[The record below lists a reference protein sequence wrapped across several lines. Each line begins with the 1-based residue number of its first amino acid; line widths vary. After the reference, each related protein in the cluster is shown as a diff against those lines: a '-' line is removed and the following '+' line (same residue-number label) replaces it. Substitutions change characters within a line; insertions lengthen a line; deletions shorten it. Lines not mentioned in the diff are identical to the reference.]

1 MRKWKVISTLSALV
15 SRILL
20 SQRLPSARLRA
31 TIQPEELLCLRS
43 LLIVCCYGSG
53 YGTASV
59 SVVTPAIA
67 ASKRRSVR
75 ASVMSEVVLL
85 RDFEDDVPKDLR
97 ISFCESLPREA
108 LCILC
113 ENVSARLYKDRKG
126 HGYCRSCRE
135 MCKREDMF
143 HCATCKDD
151 FYVCELEQEPSIHDA
166 IRKARVICPRSN
178 PDEPVEIPFKALT
191 AHLKNCPCNVV
202 AAPLNRSSDSR
213 SSGEQQGPIDPID
226 PQGENKGSKMAQC
239 SYCKKA
245 IPKKSVQQ
253 HMEDCRENLQ
263 MSSQHGET
271 NFEPKQRK
279 NSKTIARRDSC
290 GDMSGDFSDDRDM
303 PSFETDDDT
312 VDAATKLKGGDT
324 SYFNGT
330 MEKTEK
336 SAFPTDSIEL
346 SHQLADA
353 LDQIRDLKEEIS
365 ELRQAAAKTKGDVD
379 FLNVAVPTMQ
389 DDMRNVQI
397 QCEQRISKSEKAIS
411 SLEES
416 KKFLLET
423 VSLLQE
429 DTRKHLQA
437 VQEMVQNMTEKLSLP
452 VHDLQM
458 QEDYC
463 ELVQNIFTPQE
474 ETKKGKKGSS
484 SR

>member
-20 SQRLPSARLRA
+20 LKRLSSARLQA
-31 TIQPEELLCLRS
+31 TIQQGELRCLRS

-53 YGTASV
+53 YGTASA

-67 ASKRRSVR
+67 ASNRRSVR
-75 ASVMSEVVLL
+75 ASVMPEVVLL

-113 ENVSARLYKDRKG
+113 ENVSARLYKDPKG

-202 AAPLNRSSDSR
+202 TAPLNRSSHSR
-213 SSGEQQGPIDPID
+213 SSGEQQGPIDTSD
-226 PQGENKGSKMAQC
+226 SQGENKGRKMAQC

-271 NFEPKQRK
+271 NFEPKQGK
-279 NSKTIARRDSC
+279 SCKTNARRDSL
-290 GDMSGDFSDDRDM
+290 GGYDRDM
-303 PSFETDDDT
+303 PSFETNDDT
-312 VDAATKLKGGDT
+312 VDAATKLTGGDT

-330 MEKTEK
+330 KEKTEK

-365 ELRQAAAKTKGDVD
+365 ELRQAAAKTKT
-379 FLNVAVPTMQ
+379 LILLSAAVPTMQ

-397 QCEQRISKSEKAIS
+397 QCEQRISKSEKAVS

-416 KKFLLET
+416 RKFLLET

-437 VQEMVQNMTEKLSLP
+437 
-452 VHDLQM
+452 M

>member
-303 PSFETDDDT
+303 PSFE
-312 VDAATKLKGGDT
+312 
-324 SYFNGT
+324 GT

-336 SAFPTDSIEL
+336 SAFPTDSI
-346 SHQLADA
+346 
-353 LDQIRDLKEEIS
+353 

-452 VHDLQM
+452 VHDLQQKCNWLHGAVQELNRKTEKM

>member
-1 MRKWKVISTLSALV
+1 
-15 SRILL
+15 
-20 SQRLPSARLRA
+20 
-31 TIQPEELLCLRS
+31 
-43 LLIVCCYGSG
+43 
-53 YGTASV
+53 
-59 SVVTPAIA
+59 
-67 ASKRRSVR
+67 
-75 ASVMSEVVLL
+75 MSEVVLL

-213 SSGEQQGPIDPID
+213 SSGEQQCPIDRTD
-226 PQGENKGSKMAQC
+226 PQGESKGSKMAQC

-245 IPKKSVQQ
+245 IPKKSVHQ

-263 MSSQHGET
+263 MRLQHDET
-271 NFEPKQRK
+271 NFEPKQGK
-279 NSKTIARRDSC
+279 SCKTNARRDSL
-290 GDMSGDFSDDRDM
+290 GDMSEDFSDDRDM
-303 PSFETDDDT
+303 PSFEG
-312 VDAATKLKGGDT
+312 TK
-324 SYFNGT
+324 
-330 MEKTEK
+330 EKTEK

-365 ELRQAAAKTKGDVD
+365 ELRQAAAKTKEDVD

-397 QCEQRISKSEKAIS
+397 QCEQRISKSEKAVS

-416 KKFLLET
+416 RKFLLET

-452 VHDLQM
+452 VHDLQQKCNWLHGAVQELKRKTEKM